1 QNRFKGRSFPLCAY
15 HNIPPPVSRPNFKFS
30 LFFFIF
36 FSLKSLTLGQEEFGA
51 NEKRTLSRALFG
63 WFRSGIPVSLS

>member
-1 QNRFKGRSFPLCAY
+1 FKGRSFPLCAY

-36 FSLKSLTLGQEEFGA
+36 FSSHSLTLGEGIWRQTKKHLPEQV
-51 NEKRTLSRALFG
+51 LSGLVLRQGFMPAL
-63 WFRSGIPVSLS
+63 L